1 LLATGSRRHARE
13 RVDNRFAAVILAGG
27 ASSRMGRPKAW
38 LEVAGVPL
46 LRRIVDHA
54 REVAPRVV
62 VVGAPGQDL
71 PPLHD
76 DVLRLDDPP
85 DRVHEGPLSGLSV
98 ALEVLRTS
106 ADLAYVGSCDAP
118 FVTPEHIRFVLQTL
132 HDGPFAAVVPE
143 TGPDANG
150 RRILHGL
157 AGAVRVPEAF
167 RTAQALLASGRLA
180 LHLLYE
186 ALPCRRLALHELPDA
201 RAIRD
206 CNSPEDWQRALAEL
220 ES

>member
-1 LLATGSRRHARE
+1 
-13 RVDNRFAAVILAGG
+13 
-27 ASSRMGRPKAW
+27 MGRPKAW
-38 LEVAGVPL
+38 LEVGGAPL

-54 REVAPRVV
+54 LTVAPRVV

-71 PPLHD
+71 PELPE

-85 DRVHEGPLSGLSV
+85 DRVHAGPLSGLV
-98 ALEVLRTS
+98 VGLEALRTS

-118 FVTPEHIRFVLQTL
+118 FVTPEHIRFMLQTL
-132 HDGPFAAVVPE
+132 QDGPQFAAVVPE
-143 TGPDANG
+143 TGPDADG

-157 AGAVRVPEAF
+157 SGAVRVPEGY
-167 RTAQALLASGRLA
+167 RTAQALLVSGRLA

-186 ALPCRRLALHELPDA
+186 ALPCRRLALRELPDE

-206 CNSPEDWQRALAEL
+206 CNSPEQWQQALAEL
-220 ES
+220 DS

>member
-1 LLATGSRRHARE
+1 MLARNVEARW
-13 RVDNRFAAVILAGG
+13 AAIILAGG

-38 LEVAGVPL
+38 LEVGGVPL
-46 LRRIVDHA
+46 LRRVVDDARQIV
-54 REVAPRVV
+54 PRVV

-85 DRVHEGPLSGLSV
+85 DRVHAGPLAGLSV

-143 TGPDANG
+143 TGPD
-150 RRILHGL
+150 
-157 AGAVRVPEAF
+157 
-167 RTAQALLASGRLA
+167 
-180 LHLLYE
+180 
-186 ALPCRRLALHELPDA
+186 
-201 RAIRD
+201 
-206 CNSPEDWQRALAEL
+206 
-220 ES
+220 

>member
-1 LLATGSRRHARE
+1 MLAT
-13 RVDNRFAAVILAGG
+13 RVEDRWAAIILAGG
-27 ASSRMGRPKAW
+27 TSSRMGRPKAW
-38 LEVAGVPL
+38 LEVRGTPV

-54 REVAPRVV
+54 REVVPRVV
-62 VVGAPGQDL
+62 VVGAPGQSL
-71 PPLHD
+71 PELPD

-85 DRVHEGPLSGLSV
+85 DRLDAGPLSGLAV
-98 ALEVLRTS
+98 GLDALRTS

-118 FVTPEHIRFVLQTL
+118 FVTPAHMRFVLQTL
-132 HDGPFAAVVPE
+132 QGGPKFAAVVPE
-143 TGPDANG
+143 TGPDAQG

-157 AGAVRVPEAF
+157 SGALRVPEAC
-167 RTAQALLASGRLA
+167 RTAQALLVSGRLA

-186 ALPCRRLALHELPDA
+186 ALPCRRLALHELPDE

-206 CNSPEDWQRALAEL
+206 CNSPEQWQQALAEL